1 MAARYTPVVF
11 DWLEVE
17 VFDREDGSVVRK
29 WAMVPQDRYHN
40 ICGRQFHEAESY
52 PLAPIEARSRA
63 SHSQYFAAVADGFSN
78 LPEDLVALADRLGT
92 KTIPPH
98 GWVDTEHL
106 RKWCLCETNWC
117 DVYEFDFD
125 TKAEA
130 MRLAKFYRDK
140 DDYAQIN
147 VRGTHVT
154 IKTAK
159 SQSAQAMSKEPFEAS
174 KRDVLDLI
182 EVMVG
187 VKRGSLMKEARPRR
201 RA

>member
-1 MAARYTPVVF
+1 MPSGRRRNCGGDESDECYGDQCVLHGVSIVYAAR
-11 DWLEVE
+11 
-17 VFDREDGSVVRK
+17 
-29 WAMVPQDRYHN
+29 
-40 ICGRQFHEAESY
+40 I
-52 PLAPIEARSRA
+52 
-63 SHSQYFAAVADGFSN
+63 GFSN